1 MTSLVDL
8 KPGDIVRRRRQGG
21 NKSIVSNLANAHGH
35 EVGLIIKEYREE
47 AGIRQFGVNFPST
60 PNNLLWFKRYE
71 LIKVTSEL
79 CQSV

>member
-1 MTSLVDL
+1 MKSLVDL

-21 NKSIVSNLANAHGH
+21 RKSIVSNLANAHGH
-35 EVGLIIKEYREE
+35 EVGLVIKEYKEE
-47 AGIRQFGVNFPST
+47 TGMRQFAVKFPST
-60 PNNLLWFKRYE
+60 PSKLLWFRSYE